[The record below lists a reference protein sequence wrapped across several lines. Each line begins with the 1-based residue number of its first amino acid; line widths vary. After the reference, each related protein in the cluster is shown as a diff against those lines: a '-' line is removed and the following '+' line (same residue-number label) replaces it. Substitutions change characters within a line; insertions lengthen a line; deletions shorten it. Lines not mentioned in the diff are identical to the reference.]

1 MARFIAQIIVLGG
14 QVVAR
19 AFTQALRQ
27 EFQRGQA
34 AQSAAR
40 TAKEGA
46 KTASTNSL
54 MGISLQEA
62 KQILSV
68 QKLDKELINK
78 NYDHLFKV
86 NEKSS
91 GGSFYLQSKVVRAKE
106 RLDAELEALKNDKQA
121 KESNNEKG
129 S

>member
-34 AQSAAR
+34 AQSAAK

-46 KTASTNSL
+46 KRATTNSM
-54 MGISLQEA
+54 MGISLEEA
-62 KQILSV
+62 KQILNV
-68 QKLDKELINK
+68 ETIDKEAITK
-78 NYDHLFKV
+78 SYDHLFKV
-86 NEKSS
+86 NEKSG
-91 GGSFYLQSKVVRAKE
+91 GGSFYIQSKVVRAKE
-106 RLDAELEALKNDKQA
+106 RLDAELEATGKETQQNENNDDK
-121 KESNNEKG
+121 
-129 S
+129 

>member
-34 AQSAAR
+34 AQSAAK
-40 TAKEGA
+40 TAKQGA
-46 KTASTNSL
+46 KTATTNSM
-54 MGISLQEA
+54 MGISLEEA
-62 KQILSV
+62 KQILNV
-68 QKLDKELINK
+68 ERIDKKAITK

-86 NEKSS
+86 NEKSG
-91 GGSFYLQSKVVRAKE
+91 GGSFYLQSKVIRAKE
-106 RLDAELEALKNDKQA
+106 RLDAELEVRETEKQQEPENAGDK
-121 KESNNEKG
+121 
-129 S
+129 

>member
-34 AQSAAR
+34 AQSAAK
-40 TAKEGA
+40 TAKEGVKRA
-46 KTASTNSL
+46 TTNSM
-54 MGISLQEA
+54 MGISLEEA
-62 KQILSV
+62 KQILNIERI
-68 QKLDKELINK
+68 DKEAITK

-86 NEKSS
+86 NEKAG

-106 RLDAELEALKNDKQA
+106 RLDAELEATEKEKQQNTEDSADK
-121 KESNNEKG
+121 
-129 S
+129 